1 VIEQRTKS
9 TLWGKQILPFEN
21 ILLKTQDE
29 EKQNKINT
37 TQQNKINTT
46 QQNKTQTTMAKTIL
60 S

>member
-37 TQQNKINTT
+37 TQQNK
-46 QQNKTQTTMAKTIL
+46 TQTSMAKTIL